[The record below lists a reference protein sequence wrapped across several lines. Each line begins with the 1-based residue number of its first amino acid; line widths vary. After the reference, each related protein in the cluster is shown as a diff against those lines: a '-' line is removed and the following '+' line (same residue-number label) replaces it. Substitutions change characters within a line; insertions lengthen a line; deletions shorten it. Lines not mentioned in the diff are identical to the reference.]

1 MAADCAVLKILVL
14 GNAATGKSSIIKRFV
29 SNLFDSHHESTV
41 GVDFSLKKIRVDGQP
56 VKLQLWDIAG
66 QERFGSIARAY
77 YQNAYGAML
86 VYDASSEET
95 FEDTIKVCT
104 ARRPHASARPA
115 VAQPLDS
122 RTARSHSRVSQWKNE
137 LDSKVCLPNGKPL
150 PILLV
155 GNKSDLPSAEYDS
168 EFLNEFCEEH
178 NFISW
183 IDTSAKTG
191 KNVKKA
197 ATTLVRSILAHEDL
211 FGDDAPR
218 EREDTIR
225 LGGDGGA
232 EAGHRG
238 AGGGGAAGGGDG
250 GGCC

>member
-95 FEDTIKVCT
+95 FEDTIK
-104 ARRPHASARPA
+104 
-115 VAQPLDS
+115 
-122 RTARSHSRVSQWKNE
+122 WKNE